1 MVRIIFKFPIVNILK
16 IKTPG
21 KNIMMNQETLYKLVI
36 VVLIVGIFLLLYYY
50 QKRLCELKL
59 HNGQLEQLSQYDDL
73 TQIYNRRYFLEIVQ
87 YHFTKMHHQ
96 KPSGMM
102 MIDIDHF
109 KQINDT
115 HGHSLG
121 DDVLQYVVKL
131 ISEHLRESDIFARY
145 GGDEFIVFF
154 PAISQKDIYNIS
166 LRIQSKLFE
175 DSSYASPLTLSIGI
189 CLFST
194 SLALQNVI
202 EYADNALYAAKSKGR
217 NCIEFYHA

>member
-1 MVRIIFKFPIVNILK
+1 
-16 IKTPG
+16 
-21 KNIMMNQETLYKLVI
+21 MMDQETLYKLVI
-36 VVLIVGIFLLLYYY
+36 VVLIVGILLLLYYY

-59 HNGQLEQLSQYDDL
+59 HNGQLELLSRYDDL
-73 TQIYNRRYFLEIVQ
+73 TQIFNRRYFLEIVQ
-87 YHFTKMHHQ
+87 YHFTKMYHQ
-96 KPSGMM
+96 KPSAIM

-115 HGHSLG
+115 HGHILG

-154 PAISQKDIYNIS
+154 PAISQKDIYNIA
-166 LRIQSKLFE
+166 LRIQTKLFE
-175 DSSYASPLTLSIGI
+175 DSSYASPVTLSIGI

-202 EYADNALYAAKSKGR
+202 EYADNALYVAKSKGR
-217 NCIEFYHA
+217 NRIEFYPS

>member
-1 MVRIIFKFPIVNILK
+1 
-16 IKTPG
+16 
-21 KNIMMNQETLYKLVI
+21 MMDQETLYKLVI
-36 VVLIVGIFLLLYYY
+36 VVLIIGILLLLYYY

-59 HNGQLEQLSQYDDL
+59 HNGQLELLSQYDDL

-87 YHFTKMHHQ
+87 YHFTKMYHQ
-96 KPSGMM
+96 KPSAIM

-115 HGHSLG
+115 HGHILG

-154 PAISQKDIYNIS
+154 PAISQKDIYNIA

-175 DSSYASPLTLSIGI
+175 DSSYASPVTLSIGI

-202 EYADNALYAAKSKGR
+202 EYADNALYSAKSKGR
-217 NCIEFYHA
+217 NRIEFYPS

>member
-1 MVRIIFKFPIVNILK
+1 MD
-16 IKTPG
+16 
-21 KNIMMNQETLYKLVI
+21 QETLYKLVI
-36 VVLIVGIFLLLYYY
+36 VVLIIGILLLLYYY

-59 HNGQLEQLSQYDDL
+59 HNGQLELLSQYDDL

-87 YHFTKMHHQ
+87 YHFTKMYHQ
-96 KPSGMM
+96 KPSAIM

-115 HGHSLG
+115 HGHILG

-154 PAISQKDIYNIS
+154 PAISQKDIYNIA

-175 DSSYASPLTLSIGI
+175 DSSYASPVTLSIGI

-202 EYADNALYAAKSKGR
+202 EYADNALYSAKSKGR
-217 NCIEFYHA
+217 NRIEFYPS

>member
-1 MVRIIFKFPIVNILK
+1 MD
-16 IKTPG
+16 
-21 KNIMMNQETLYKLVI
+21 QETLYKLVI
-36 VVLIVGIFLLLYYY
+36 VILIVGILLLLYYY

-59 HNGQLEQLSQYDDL
+59 HNGQLELLSRYDDL
-73 TQIYNRRYFLEIVQ
+73 TQIFNRRYFLEIVQ
-87 YHFTKMHHQ
+87 YHFTKPHYQ
-96 KPSGMM
+96 KPSAIM

-115 HGHSLG
+115 HGHILG

-154 PAISQKDIYNIS
+154 PSISQKDINNIA

-175 DSSYASPLTLSIGI
+175 DSTYTLPVTLSIGI

-194 SLALQNVI
+194 SLTLQNVI

-217 NCIEFYHA
+217 NRIEFHSS